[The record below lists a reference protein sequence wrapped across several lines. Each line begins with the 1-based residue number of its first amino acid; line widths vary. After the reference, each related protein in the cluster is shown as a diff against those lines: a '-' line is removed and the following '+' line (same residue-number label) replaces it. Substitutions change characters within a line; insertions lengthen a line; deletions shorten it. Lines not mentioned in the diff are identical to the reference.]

1 MIMRQGLDLD
11 FVEATTR
18 HTVSVLWPALAPT
31 PQLDREGNLARLDN
45 FRATDVVQETFETW
59 AQHVDAARFE
69 NFWIGELSNLDL
81 FYGGFGDEHELRRW
95 AIECDDAA
103 TPVIFC
109 PRKLDRTTLK
119 VIYNNLRATVEK
131 AG

>member
-1 MIMRQGLDLD
+1 MRQGLDLD
-11 FVEATTR
+11 FVEATTQ

-31 PQLDREGNLARLDN
+31 PQIDRDGNLARLDN
-45 FRATDVVQETFETW
+45 FRATDVGQETFETW

-69 NFWIGELSNLDL
+69 TLWIGELFELDL
-81 FYGGFGDEHELRRW
+81 FYSGFGDEHELRRW
-95 AIECDDAA
+95 NINCDENA

-119 VIYNNLRATVEK
+119 VIYNNLQSMAAK